1 MASELRVTTIANNAG
16 TESVDTTYVI
26 NGSAKAWCN
35 FNGQGT
41 VAFRNSLNC
50 TSLVDS
56 GTGDYE
62 VSYVSNLA
70 DIGYSLSFNSFGF
83 NGSRGG
89 GFVGSKVTSLLNP
102 NAVAQGNILTSG
114 HDFQCGMAA
123 DAGNNGSAAEPDV
136 VCFDINGDLA

>member
-16 TESVDTTYVI
+16 TESVDSTYVI
-26 NGSAKAWCN
+26 NGSAKVWCN

-50 TSLVDS
+50 TSLVDN

-83 NGSRGG
+83 AGSRGG

-102 NAVAQGNILTSG
+102 NAVAQSNILTSG
-114 HDFQCGMAA
+114 HHFQCGMAA
-123 DAGNNGSAAEPDV
+123 DAGNNGSASEPDV
-136 VCFDINGDLA
+136 VCLDVNGDLA